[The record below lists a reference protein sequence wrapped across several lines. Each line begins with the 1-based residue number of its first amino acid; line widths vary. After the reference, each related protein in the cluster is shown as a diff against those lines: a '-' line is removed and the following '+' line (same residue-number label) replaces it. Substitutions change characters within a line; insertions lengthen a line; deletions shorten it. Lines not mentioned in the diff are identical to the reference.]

1 MKKIYF
7 LPALCAV
14 GLLGGTTLSQPVWA
28 AEPNGAAEAQAHQE
42 ASHQHRSVLTLSDA
56 IEKALAASP
65 RLKSAAAQLEA
76 AKGAEDQAGAW
87 PNPEFEFEAED
98 IAGSGNLSG
107 VNGAEITYG
116 IAQELEIGGK
126 VSSRSEAAKQGV
138 MLGQYGQTME
148 RYNLIRDVEIAYY
161 NAVAAQEML
170 ALSEERKTLAET
182 LLAAVKKRV
191 NAALEPEVQLRKA
204 EITVSTAKVAHQRAQ
219 REFHHTKHV
228 LASLWTG
235 HDEAFLLEADPL
247 YRLTTPPTEK
257 EVEAKLLQT
266 PDIKQW
272 EVKRNQ
278 QEALYELEKA
288 KAIPN
293 PRLRFGVRDLRET
306 GDQAFMAGLSIPIPV
321 FNANTGNIT
330 SAKSNLSRSQS
341 DGDATHIDLRNTLYH
356 RLEEM
361 VNSYHQANTLTADI
375 IPSAEDAFALSRKG
389 YNSGSFPYLEV
400 LDAQRTLF
408 EAKEQYIKTLEE
420 YHTARAN
427 VERLTTITEEQE

>member
-1 MKKIYF
+1 
-7 LPALCAV
+7 
-14 GLLGGTTLSQPVWA
+14 
-28 AEPNGAAEAQAHQE
+28 
-42 ASHQHRSVLTLSDA
+42 
-56 IEKALAASP
+56 
-65 RLKSAAAQLEA
+65 
-76 AKGAEDQAGAW
+76 
-87 PNPEFEFEAED
+87 
-98 IAGSGNLSG
+98 
-107 VNGAEITYG
+107 
-116 IAQELEIGGK
+116 
-126 VSSRSEAAKQGV
+126 
-138 MLGQYGQTME
+138 
-148 RYNLIRDVEIAYY
+148 
-161 NAVAAQEML
+161 
-170 ALSEERKTLAET
+170 
-182 LLAAVKKRV
+182 
-191 NAALEPEVQLRKA
+191 
-204 EITVSTAKVAHQRAQ
+204 
-219 REFHHTKHV
+219 
-228 LASLWTG
+228 
-235 HDEAFLLEADPL
+235 
-247 YRLTTPPTEK
+247 
-257 EVEAKLLQT
+257 VEAKLLQT

-427 VERLTTITEEQE
+427 VERLTTIAGEQ